1 MRVYIGAAWD
11 LSWFA
16 ILKWAEQMITM
27 MSRRNGRL
35 VCCSRWGCSLYA
47 QHKFFKRCAFFF
59 FCVTKP
65 SADWQ
70 LHGKVWRGAQIL
82 FYRCVKNFLQSKL
95 LQRSKRWETSG
106 SHHACKRWRWSNM
119 NEMNLQAAVR
129 VNALRLVFG
138 LYYINRSQTN
148 SNFCPNRAKKRSHHR
163 QGHAV
168 IPAGVVIKFFLA
180 I

>member
-1 MRVYIGAAWD
+1 
-11 LSWFA
+11 
-16 ILKWAEQMITM
+16 MITV
-27 MSRRNGRL
+27 MSRRNGRR

-59 FCVTKP
+59 LCNKTLSRLTATRKSLMRRTNF
-65 SADWQ
+65 
-70 LHGKVWRGAQIL
+70 IL
-82 FYRCVKNFLQSKL
+82 SVREKLLQSKL

-119 NEMNLQAAVR
+119 NEMNLQAAAR

-168 IPAGVVIKFFLA
+168 IPAGVVIEFFLA